1 MSSVNTDTSYRD
13 WLSNQTSGTSSSS
26 GTGKT
31 YNAVF
36 VDEEDTGLKVDDFL
50 NLMVTQLKNQ
60 DFLNPVD
67 DTQYVAQMAQF
78 ASLQQMKEMAEYSKT
93 SYAMSLVGKNVTAA
107 KYSVSGKL
115 DKVTGVI
122 TKVSLVDNEYKI
134 FIGDKSFSLSQI
146 MEVNNTTSTTDPE
159 KTGDSGKTG
168 DSDKTSDSGKT
179 SDSDKT
185 NDPEKTSGPE
195 QTDNT
200 EQTGAENTENQ
211 TGDDTGI

>member
-78 ASLQQMKEMAEYSKT
+78 ASLQQMQEMAEYSKT
-93 SYAMSLVGKNVTAA
+93 VTQCHWLGKMLRRPN
-107 KYSVSGKL
+107 
-115 DKVTGVI
+115 I
-122 TKVSLVDNEYKI
+122 REW
-134 FIGDKSFSLSQI
+134 
-146 MEVNNTTSTTDPE
+146 
-159 KTGDSGKTG
+159 KTG
-168 DSDKTSDSGKT
+168 
-179 SDSDKT
+179 
-185 NDPEKTSGPE
+185 
-195 QTDNT
+195 
-200 EQTGAENTENQ
+200 
-211 TGDDTGI
+211 